1 VLPVEEKTLTHAPS
15 YDSRA
20 AKFILVNNRPINTST
35 PVCTQFRPSTSSSSR
50 ILNTALII
58 RLFAIAYRLCISSY
72 FCDIPSRLVLFPN
85 SLCRLQPHTS
95 RSFITPHLQLVDST
109 QRINYSFQLYTIQ

>member
-58 RLFAIAYRLCISSY
+58 RLFATYRLCISSY
-72 FCDIPSRLVLFPN
+72 FCDIPSRLALFPN